1 MESDIALPKATIK
14 QLIQKSISPIYKS
27 SASGIT
33 DIIADLSH
41 DFIAIISEK
50 SFEECQNNGKKTI
63 IPEHVISAMTHL
75 NFAMDSNEI
84 TTFLE
89 ELEKL
94 KALKPK
100 EQLKLKKHG
109 VSEDQ
114 LLEEQE
120 KLFASAN
127 EFNLNIEK
135 KEILEEDKEDY
146 D

>member
-14 QLIQKSISPIYKS
+14 QLIQKNISPIYKS

-41 DFIAIISEK
+41 GMNNLDFIAIISEK
-50 SFEECQNNGKKTI
+50 SFEECQNSGKKTI

-94 KALKPK
+94 KAVN
-100 EQLKLKKHG
+100 H
-109 VSEDQ
+109 
-114 LLEEQE
+114 
-120 KLFASAN
+120 
-127 EFNLNIEK
+127 I
-135 KEILEEDKEDY
+135 
-146 D
+146 